1 MTQEKPPDLDH
12 RRKRLRYRSWH
23 RGMRE
28 VDLLLGPF
36 ADRSLAALSTEQLDR
51 YETLLDQGDPDLLA
65 WIVDRMPVPEALDS
79 DVMALL
85 KGFKFDRS

>member
-1 MTQEKPPDLDH
+1 MTRNKPPDFDH

-36 ADRSLAALSTEQLDR
+36 ADSSLPALSMEQLDR
-51 YETLLDQGDPDLLA
+51 YETLLDQSDPDLLA
-65 WIVDRMPVPEALDS
+65 WIVGRTPVPGALNT

-85 KGFKFDRS
+85 KNFKFDRP

>member
-65 WIVDRMPVPEALDS
+65 WIVGRMPVPEALDS